1 MFSSLAEIVEKCEKE
16 HLEFWEVIL
25 QDDMQERRVSHSD
38 SYQKMTDTWDAML
51 LAAANYDRKMKSAS
65 GLIGGDGGKME
76 AYCRENKALCGDFLG
91 QVIAGALQMGESN
104 ACMKRI
110 VAAPTAGACG
120 VMPAIL
126 VPYFKRIDQDPD
138 PIIRSLYVAAGI

>member
-38 SYQKMTDTWDAML
+38 SYQKMTDTWEAMN

-65 GLIGGDGGKME
+65 GLIGGDGGKRE
-76 AYCRENKALCGDFLG
+76 AY
-91 QVIAGALQMGESN
+91 
-104 ACMKRI
+104 
-110 VAAPTAGACG
+110 
-120 VMPAIL
+120 
-126 VPYFKRIDQDPD
+126 
-138 PIIRSLYVAAGI
+138 